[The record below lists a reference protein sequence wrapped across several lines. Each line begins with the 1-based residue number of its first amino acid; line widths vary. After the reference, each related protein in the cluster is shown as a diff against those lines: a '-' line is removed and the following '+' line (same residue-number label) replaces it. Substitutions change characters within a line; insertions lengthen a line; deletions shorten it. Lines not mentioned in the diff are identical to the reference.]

1 MIWKGTHLSIKGI
14 TPEGRTQRKDFVKAE
29 TRVEGKLNTANI
41 EIAFMKTLSGTLRQ
55 GRRFPSQQDSD
66 PKHRAKTMQEWQMDN
81 SVNVLEWPSKSLGLN
96 LIEHLWR
103 NLKISV
109 NQ

>member
-41 EIAFMKTLSGTLRQ
+41 EIAFMKTLSGTLRT
-55 GRRFPSQQDSD
+55 SD
-66 PKHRAKTMQEWQMDN
+66 RAEGSPPNRTVTLSTELRQC
-81 SVNVLEWPSKSLGLN
+81 KSGGWTTL
-96 LIEHLWR
+96 
-103 NLKISV
+103 
-109 NQ
+109 